1 MATPT
6 GPSLELATLRRE
18 FSTLRKDIEQI
29 KRQVSRQ
36 PRIPVPTSGGIVGVT
51 RCEAWSFGTQ
61 VSSGQTGI
69 GVTEWGITSLFG
81 TPGAGVTASSG
92 TYPSIVIGAAGVY
105 GFTASWQQAWSSVD
119 GPAPTYFSVT
129 MPYSSSPEPGFYEPT
144 AEAYPAPKP
153 PNVEVHQPL
162 TLGPFPF
169 PAGATIDLNATWN
182 NTTPH
187 NGVSAHVDV
196 TRWA

>member
-1 MATPT
+1 MVAVSGNP
-6 GPSLELATLRRE
+6 LDLARIDAR
-18 FSTLRKDIEQI
+18 FKGIDKRIEQI
-29 KRQVSRQ
+29 MRQVSSQ
-36 PRIPVPTSGGIVGVT
+36 QEIPAPAGGGIVGVT

-81 TPGAGVTASSG
+81 TPGAGVTESSG
-92 TYPSIVIGAAGVY
+92 TYPSIVIGVAGVY

-187 NGVSAHVDV
+187 NGASAHIDV